1 PLDVMLHDYQTDPVS
16 KEVQHIDFYIV
27 NLTEEMDVE
36 VTVNLIGEAVG
47 SKEGGIVQQPS
58 YELHVRAMP
67 RDIPEE
73 INVNIDELDI
83 GDSISLSD
91 LPFSDLY
98 EFLDDEDTTTVT
110 VLPPEED
117 EEETEEEVDLSAE
130 PESVRADEDADEED
144 EEN

>member
-1 PLDVMLHDYQTDPVS
+1 
-16 KEVQHIDFYIV
+16 IDFYIV

-58 YELHVRAMP
+58 YELQVRAMP

-83 GDSISLSD
+83 GDSISVSD
-91 LPFSDLY
+91 LPVSDLY
-98 EFLDDEDTTTVT
+98 EFLDDE
-110 VLPPEED
+110 
-117 EEETEEEVDLSAE
+117 EVDLSVE
-130 PESVRADEDADEED
+130 PELVGADEDEDEED